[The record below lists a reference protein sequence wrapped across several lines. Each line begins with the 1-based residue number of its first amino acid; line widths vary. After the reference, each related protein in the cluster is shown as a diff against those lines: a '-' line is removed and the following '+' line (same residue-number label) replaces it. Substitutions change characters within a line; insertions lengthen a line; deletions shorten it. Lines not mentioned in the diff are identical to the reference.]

1 MSLAQLDIQ
10 IRLFKKK
17 DYSACAKIYKTGMD
31 TGIATFEIKVPDWE
45 KWNTK
50 FLIQCRFV
58 AEADQEV
65 LGWCALSPF
74 STREV
79 YRGVAEVTIYI
90 AEKAQGKGIGKLLL
104 KHLVAESEH
113 AGFWTLQARIFTEN
127 VASIKLHEKCG
138 FRQVGIREKL
148 GQREG
153 VWYDNVLLERRSR
166 SI

>member
-1 MSLAQLDIQ
+1 MIHQAY
-10 IRLFKKK
+10 IRLFQKE

-31 TGIATFEIKVPDWE
+31 TGIATFETIVPDWE
-45 KWNTK
+45 QWNTK
-50 FLIQCRFV
+50 FLPQCRFV

-74 STREV
+74 SSREV

-90 AEKAQGKGIGKLLL
+90 AEKAQHKGIGKQLLQ
-104 KHLVAESEH
+104 HLIVESEH

-127 VASIKLHEKCG
+127 VASIKLHENYG

-148 GQREG
+148 GMRDG
-153 VWYDNVLLERRSR
+153 VWYDNVLLERRSGL
-166 SI
+166 I